1 MNYSYPLSTLPFDS
15 KEFKA
20 VLETFKSGKISQGP
34 KVKSFENKFA
44 NKMGVKYGI
53 AVNSGSSANLLAL
66 EALKKI
72 YNLKK
77 GDEVIIPASTFATV
91 AMPIIQVGL
100 KPVYVDINIHN
111 LNLDLEQ
118 LTKAINIKSKVIMIV
133 HTLGNCHGIEK
144 IKKIAKKNK
153 LILFED
159 CCESHG
165 ASSSNKKV
173 GSWGLISAFSFFVAH
188 NMTTGEGGMI
198 LTNNKKIMKLCKSLR
213 EFGRVDQNFNQS
225 NRYFSNKKIRNYDK
239 RYLFNN
245 IGYNLR
251 MSDISASI
259 GIEQLKKLDK
269 NNNIRIK
276 NAKYL
281 FEKLK
286 KFNNDKIYL
295 PSMIFDG
302 SNVFYTFPFILL
314 SKKTHLFRKKL
325 CQYLESKKIE
335 TRPMMAG
342 CLPDQP
348 AFHNKPGK
356 IIGNL
361 KNSRFVRDNLF
372 FIGIH
377 PGIKKKHINYFV
389 RHFEIY
395 LNKNFV

>member
-144 IKKIAKKNK
+144 IKKIAKK
-153 LILFED
+153 
-159 CCESHG
+159 
-165 ASSSNKKV
+165 
-173 GSWGLISAFSFFVAH
+173 
-188 NMTTGEGGMI
+188 
-198 LTNNKKIMKLCKSLR
+198 
-213 EFGRVDQNFNQS
+213 
-225 NRYFSNKKIRNYDK
+225 
-239 RYLFNN
+239 
-245 IGYNLR
+245 
-251 MSDISASI
+251 
-259 GIEQLKKLDK
+259 
-269 NNNIRIK
+269 
-276 NAKYL
+276 
-281 FEKLK
+281 
-286 KFNNDKIYL
+286 
-295 PSMIFDG
+295 
-302 SNVFYTFPFILL
+302 
-314 SKKTHLFRKKL
+314 
-325 CQYLESKKIE
+325 
-335 TRPMMAG
+335 
-342 CLPDQP
+342 
-348 AFHNKPGK
+348 
-356 IIGNL
+356 
-361 KNSRFVRDNLF
+361 
-372 FIGIH
+372 
-377 PGIKKKHINYFV
+377 IN
-389 RHFEIY
+389 
-395 LNKNFV
+395 